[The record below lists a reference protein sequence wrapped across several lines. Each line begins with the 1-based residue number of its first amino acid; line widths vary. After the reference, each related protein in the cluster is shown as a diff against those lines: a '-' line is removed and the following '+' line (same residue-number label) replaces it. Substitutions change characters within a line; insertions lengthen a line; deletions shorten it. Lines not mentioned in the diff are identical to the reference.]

1 MSRLSKAR
9 RLRKESTDAERVLW
23 GLLRSRNLA
32 GWKFRRQAPLGRYIV
47 DFVSFEG
54 KLIVELDGSQHMDR
68 VEYDE
73 ERTKWLQGE
82 GFRVVRFWNNEVF
95 SQTTSVQ
102 ETILEELRTADS
114 P

>member
-1 MSRLSKAR
+1 MEQVSKAR

-95 SQTTSVQ
+95 SRTTSVQ
-102 ETILEELRTADS
+102 EAILAELRTADS